1 MRRVILCYRRSFLC
15 ADASDAQEHMGE
27 DIAGG
32 EVFGFVVEG
41 VEGGVGGHVTDVG
54 LGVAEVFLEA
64 HVAVAFDMFGGD

>member
-1 MRRVILCYRRSFLC
+1 
-15 ADASDAQEHMGE
+15 MGE